1 MTDFYTLLNAFIN
14 THKAI
19 NTETKDSKDRIM
31 NNIKPFYDRYVDAYK
46 KNYDSEKVKDKEK
59 RGRDYKRFEIIY
71 DRDQGPKST
80 KKEETE
86 TKQTDEV
93 QNPLWVKINRNDFNS
108 LIQDVYN
115 NLNNNEF
122 KTIVDKKLMI

>member
-1 MTDFYTLLNAFIN
+1 MTIRN
-14 THKAI
+14 
-19 NTETKDSKDRIM
+19 
-31 NNIKPFYDRYVDAYK
+31 
-46 KNYDSEKVKDKEK
+46 
-59 RGRDYKRFEIIY
+59 
-71 DRDQGPKST
+71 QGPKST

-86 TKQTDEV
+86 TKQTDEI